1 MSVTQTYHVVGMT
14 CQHCVAAVTGEV
26 SRLPGV
32 RAVRVEL
39 TSGSVAVD
47 SDGPLALDAV
57 RTAVDEAGYQLA
69 A

>member
-1 MSVTQTYHVVGMT
+1 MSVTQTYQVVGMT

-32 RAVRVEL
+32 RDVRVEL
-39 TSGSVAVD
+39 ASGRVAVD
-47 SDGPLALDAV
+47 SDDPLALDTV
-57 RTAVDEAGYQLA
+57 RAAVDEAGYQLA